1 MNSRIEII
9 EHTLRDNLNI
19 HTLITEDQGHLHQGH
34 QPAKEGKM
42 HLKISIVSNDFADMS
57 PIKRHQKE
65 MEKMKAEWQQKLA
78 DALKAKD
85 REILELCESS
95 KTDTVASQIVNV
107 FPLLV
112 NIFCQ

>member
-1 MNSRIEII
+1 MNSRIQII

-57 PIKRHQKE
+57 PIKRHQKVYSLLGE
-65 MEKMKAEWQQKLA
+65 FLKDELH
-78 DALKAKD
+78 ALS
-85 REILELCESS
+85 LELKTIEESKS
-95 KTDTVASQIVNV
+95 V
-107 FPLLV
+107 
-112 NIFCQ
+112 